1 MPVMKVALV
10 TCSTREPRINP
21 FITKYVHDIIQEDW
35 SDKDTN
41 NEKSKEINLFII
53 DLRNQN
59 LPLYNEAAIPSHLSS
74 TDPTPQYTH
83 AHTRAWSALV
93 RQYDAFIFVTPQY
106 NWSIPASLKNA
117 LDYLFYEWKGKPAGI
132 VTYGGRG
139 GGKAGDHLRG
149 VLTGLR
155 MRAVETAPGI
165 VVQGTVMEGCLDRG
179 EVSME
184 DREAWRS
191 GGVEDAIREMF
202 RELLNELLE
211 Q

>member
-1 MPVMKVALV
+1 MSAMKIALV

-21 FITKYVHDIIQEDW
+21 FITKYAHDIIQEAQW
-35 SDKDTN
+35 DKQKKKKKDN
-41 NEKSKEINLFII
+41 NVSISII
-53 DLRNQN
+53 DLQHQN
-59 LPLYNEAAIPSHLSS
+59 LPLYDEPAIPSHLSS
-74 TDPTPQYTH
+74 TDPTPQYIH
-83 AHTRAWSALV
+83 EHTRAWSALV
-93 RQYDAFIFVTPQY
+93 RQYDAFIFITPQY

-155 MRAVETAPGI
+155 MTSVATAPGI
-165 VVQGTVMEGCLDRG
+165 VVRSGVMEGCLTKG

-184 DREAWRS
+184 VRETWKSAS
-191 GGVEDAIREMF
+191 VEDAIRAMF
-202 RELLNELLE
+202 GELLYELHE